1 MTAGLTYGEVIALAG
16 DFYEDVD
23 SLNRASLVEV
33 FDLIRLI
40 HGPATTA
47 DLQAATGGR
56 YLDLASRN
64 VSHFSNVPAGQSNRD
79 TWRRMHSHA
88 LMLARQGSANPA
100 MVNQA
105 WLANAAADHFLT
117 DSFSG
122 GHIRTPRATLMAQ
135 GSLGNV
141 ESKIEHDLDND
152 FGVEV
157 TNDRGDPPW
166 ISYGDERLGA
176 PGNAVNRAR
185 AVEATEL
192 SKRDISDA
200 LAQGMRYV
208 DPRPYPA
215 ERLIPRP
222 TNPAIDRWTGRTPTF
237 AMGPD
242 GPTRVEDDYTQMQ
255 RRVVMREAPGVIRGA
270 LWSDDDDVRGWVSGN
285 DRAVVG
291 HQSTGEKIRM
301 IDVLLGGTFSW
312 ISEADVRAIE
322 RICAS
327 VTSAAEMRTIREHFY
342 SELPS
347 RMSSIGQRTRV
358 RIALTRL

>member
-1 MTAGLTYGEVIALAG
+1 MTDGLTYGEVVALSG
-16 DFYEDVD
+16 DFYQDVE
-23 SLNRASLVEV
+23 SLNQASLIEI

-40 HGPATTA
+40 HGPATTGA
-47 DLQAATGGR
+47 LQAATGGR

-79 TWRRMHSHA
+79 TWRRMHSQA
-88 LMLARQGSANPA
+88 LVLARQGL
-100 MVNQA
+100 VNQA
-105 WLANAAADHFLT
+105 WMANAAADHFLT

-122 GHIRTPRATLMAQ
+122 GHIRTPRAALMAQ
-135 GSLGNV
+135 GSLGNI

-166 ISYGDERLGA
+166 ISYGDERLGT

-185 AVEATEL
+185 ALEATEL

-200 LAQGMRYV
+200 LAQGMRYR

-222 TNPAIDRWTGRTPTF
+222 TNPAVDRWTGRTPTF
-237 AMGPD
+237 VMGPD
-242 GPTRVEDDYTQMQ
+242 GPSRQEDDYTQMQ
-255 RRVVMREAPGVIRGA
+255 RQVVMREAPGVVRGA

-285 DRAVVG
+285 DLAVIG
-291 HQSTGEKIRM
+291 RQSRGEKIRM

-312 ISEADVRAIE
+312 ISEDDVQAIE

-327 VTSAAEMRTIREHFY
+327 VTTAAEMQAIRDHFY
-342 SELPS
+342 SDLPS
-347 RMSSIGQRTRV
+347 RMNSIGQRTRV